1 MGSLDSATSGVATNA
16 SDNTAQETTLAT
28 IRSVSGDW
36 DNASVSV
43 VPKLSAYTSN
53 STFIAPAGCTSV
65 KVQCWG
71 GGGSAGTTDDD
82 WSSSALRGQA
92 GKGGGGGAYSLKL
105 VSVSATG
112 QTFNVTVAGA
122 GGTSSFIG
130 GGVNMSAGGG
140 STGQNDALSH
150 FQGAGGTAS
159 GGDVNISG
167 GGGTKMGMG
176 GGGAPFGGAGGPI
189 GCAGS
194 FPGGGGGCN
203 MYDSAG
209 RAGAAG
215 FIIVEW

>member
-1 MGSLDSATSGVATNA
+1 MGSLDDATSNNIQDAAHFTY
-16 SDNTAQETTLAT
+16 
-28 IRSVSGDW
+28 IRAESGDW
-36 DNASVSV
+36 DNSNVSV
-43 VPKLSAYTSN
+43 VPKVSAFTSS

-71 GGGSAGTTDDD
+71 GGGAAGTTDDD
-82 WSSSALRGQA
+82 WDNDYPRRMA

-140 STGQNDALSH
+140 SNGQNNDLH
-150 FQGAGGTAS
+150 HYQGAGGTAS

-167 GGGTKMGMG
+167 SGGIQLGLG

-203 MYDSAG
+203 MYDSAS

>member
-1 MGSLDSATSGVATNA
+1 MGSLDDATS
-16 SDNTAQETTLAT
+16 DNSLQETTLAT

-71 GGGSAGTTDDD
+71 GGGSAGMSDDD
-82 WSSSALRGQA
+82 WDGYFRNDV

-140 STGQNDALSH
+140 SNGQGHGISNS
-150 FQGAGGTAS
+150 QGAGGTAS

-167 GGGTKMGMG
+167 GGGTQGGAG

-203 MYDSAG
+203 MYDEAG